1 MATATA
7 PKKGQRGRRSSNGA
21 TPTTKTITIPAKCK
35 PSRAASTDKT
45 RPVITHGFLIRHDKE
60 LWVCTTD
67 SYIAVALQVRGG
79 ADEGFIPIDAL
90 RLMEQGKEAEQ
101 IDRTTWKVLTRD
113 GTATFDCGIQV
124 GSGSP
129 PDLAKLGLFDA
140 PKKAEE
146 KAEETF
152 PVGVNP
158 TLIKKVS
165 DALGASNM
173 CRFDFVAPLR
183 PIHVTAPGYESE
195 RRALLMPIRLNV

>member
-7 PKKGQRGRRSSNGA
+7 PKRGRTKSSNGA
-21 TPTTKTITIPAKCK
+21 APAKKTISIPAKCK

-60 LWVCTTD
+60 LWLCTTD
-67 SYIAVALQVRGG
+67 SYVAVAIQVRGD

-90 RLMEQGKEAEQ
+90 RLMEKGREAEQ
-101 IDRTTWKVLTRD
+101 IDRTTWKVLTPD

-124 GSGSP
+124 GTGRP

-140 PKKAEE
+140 PE
-146 KAEETF
+146 KTKEAVF
-152 PVGVNP
+152 PVGANP

-165 DALGASNM
+165 DALGASDS
-173 CRFDFVAPLR
+173 CRFDFVGPLR
-183 PIHVTAPGYESE
+183 PIHVSPPGLGSE